1 MSVCFVCVSV
11 CALCALCVCAL
22 CVCALCLCFVCLC
35 FVCVCVCV
43 SQCVCAGSRA
53 YVCVLAR
60 MSFVRSFRSCMRAL
74 ARSYGLVGV
83 GGCGCR
89 WVGDVGL

>member
-1 MSVCFVCVSV
+1 MLCVCECVCFVCFVCV
-11 CALCALCVCAL
+11 
-22 CVCALCLCFVCLC
+22 CFVCVCFVFVLC
-35 FVCVCVCV
+35 VFVLCVCVCVCV

-53 YVCVLAR
+53 YLCVLAR